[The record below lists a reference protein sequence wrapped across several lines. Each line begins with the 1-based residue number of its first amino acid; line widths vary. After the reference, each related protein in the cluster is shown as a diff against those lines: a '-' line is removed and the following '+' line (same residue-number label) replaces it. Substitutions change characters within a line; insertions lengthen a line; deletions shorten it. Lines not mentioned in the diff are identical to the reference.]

1 MAVGRSL
8 IGAEEHARRS
18 FKARLLAI
26 GGQLLLGVGG
36 ASAGVGA
43 GVVSLLTAPIVA
55 HAFSAPS
62 AVTEINSNNV
72 TSGLQFGGRIQN
84 FGVDPVNPL
93 IVYAATELGGIYRST
108 DGGNNWAHVDAIGL
122 TAASDVKVAPTD
134 SNLIVAVGFYDGHT
148 AANGGGDIW
157 VSNDTG
163 ATWTKASRPDT
174 CTGDPVSNAVAIAP
188 GTPGSIFIAVA
199 DNCGL
204 VTSSNSGGTWTGND
218 PSGGSSFNTT
228 DVKARIVGGQTQ
240 IDVCGEGGFFRSN
253 NGGGTWT
260 ARDTSASRPIN
271 RPGTFPPCYTTVAPQ
286 DPNTVFLSSWT
297 QDPTGQFCNSQILE
311 NDNAGAAGSWV
322 NLNGPFDSNCRASQV
337 ISHPA
342 FSGTANL
349 FELYW
354 GTNSRFTHQ
363 TCDTNNTPRCGTGG
377 AFSNYDN
384 SIGAVHNAPDA
395 HDLAFLPVPAN
406 ACPFLHGGDGGV
418 FRTTDGCN
426 SSPSFSLSSA
436 GLHALQATQMA
447 GTVFAGH
454 TDLYMGLQDN
464 GLWYTND
471 TGSSWTR
478 QGPDVYATYADH
490 DGSGTTKLLW
500 LSCFGCGVNISNPG
514 GTGTVGFSLPPS
526 GDSVPNNFHATQ
538 FGPQSYAFVTP
549 DGPVQGSPAP
559 PPPTWRTWVTTNT
572 GGSWTQMGGT
582 IPANTP
588 PFDIKP
594 SGPAAAPTFYLR
606 LNAGG
611 TPQLSRLQGP
621 MDSTATYTALTN
633 GISSVG
639 SWGVSPA
646 NPLNLYATDF
656 AAKRMVHT
664 TDGGASWVPDNA
676 LTSLVTNSNQ
686 LRFFDGLFGAQ
697 TTAIDFDGNSN
708 TILVGTAVNGL
719 FASVDGGADWI
730 TVRGSKAVSRP
741 TNFFFDQLN
750 NVVYA
755 GSAGRGMWKIKLPSA
770 DLAITKTAT
779 SPAMAGQHLIYTIGV
794 RNNGPDAAS
803 KVVVTDT
810 LPSTETFLSS
820 TGGCIE
826 SPSGSGQ
833 LRCPLADMA
842 SGASTN
848 FTIEVLIHSNVDLG
862 GGPVSIANTANVSSG
877 EAVDPNPA
885 DNSATAVVIVNDQA
899 DLVVSKVCDPSVP
912 AGQTA
917 HCTVFVDNTG
927 PSDARS
933 VTLTDQSTSGGSFTL
948 TAVTPS
954 QGTCTP
960 VVSGNFTCNLGNLPA
975 GSVSTPGR
983 ATVQISYSAT
993 EAQTINDLASAV
1005 SATPDPDTSNTAAN
1019 STIAYTAVADLRITS
1034 FTSSPS
1040 PVTAGSTLTYTATV
1054 QNFGPSTAVNVVYK
1068 QALPAGVTVKSV
1080 TSTPAGTPC
1089 QAGIPGDPLSPATC
1103 GFDVMIPGAVRTVI
1117 VVVTVKP
1124 QTTGIL
1130 HSDANVSSST
1140 FDPDN
1145 SNNFAH
1151 NDTPVVVHADIA
1163 LSITGSPNPVVAG
1176 RTRTFTATGT
1186 TAGPSTA
1193 RAVTLTETLPVGTTL
1208 AGTMISNGA
1217 VGTCALVIGDPH
1229 TLVCQLNDLDP
1240 GASATVFTTVNVAS
1254 SVPNGTVLTLNGNVQ
1269 TTSGD
1274 PNPTNNSASASA
1286 TVNAVADLA
1295 ITLSGPS
1302 RYKPSTNVAYQL
1314 GMTNNGPSDAVNVVV
1329 IQNLPPPSIGHYVSD
1344 NSGGLCLLSGS
1355 TLTCSLGTLPAGA
1368 SRQIQVNYFVQGNP
1382 KLIISTASV
1391 SSSTADPN
1399 SPNNSASWSM
1409 SSK

>member
-1 MAVGRSL
+1 MAAAVRI
-8 IGAEEHARRS
+8 IGAEKHARRS
-18 FKARLLAI
+18 FKTRVLAVAGQVLLTAA
-26 GGQLLLGVGG
+26 G
-36 ASAGVGA
+36 ASAGVSA
-43 GVVSLLTAPIVA
+43 GLVRVLTTPSVA
-55 HAFSAPS
+55 HAFTAPS

-72 TSGLQFGGRIQN
+72 TSGFQFGGRIQN

-157 VSNDTG
+157 VSRDTG
-163 ATWTKASRPDT
+163 ATWTRAARPDT
-174 CTGDPVSNAVAIAP
+174 CTIDPASNAVAIAP

-204 VTSSNSGGTWTGND
+204 VTSSNSGLTWTGND
-218 PSGGSSFNTT
+218 PSGGSTFNTT
-228 DVKARIVGGQTQ
+228 DVKARIVGGQVQ
-240 IDVCGEGGFFRSN
+240 LDVCGEGGFFRSN
-253 NGGGTWT
+253 NAGGTWT
-260 ARDTSASRPIN
+260 ARDISATRPIN
-271 RPGTFPPCYTTVAPQ
+271 RPGTFPPCYTAVAPQ
-286 DPNTVFLSSWT
+286 DPNTVLLSSWT

-311 NDNAGAAGSWV
+311 NDSAGSAGNWV

-337 ISHPA
+337 ITHPA
-342 FSGTANL
+342 YSGLANQ

-377 AFSNYDN
+377 AFSTYDN

-406 ACPFLHGGDGGV
+406 ACPFLHGGDAGV

-426 SSPSFSLSSA
+426 SSPSFAISNA
-436 GLHALQATQMA
+436 GLHALQASQMA
-447 GTVFAGH
+447 GTVFASH

-471 TGSSWTR
+471 GGTGWTQ

-490 DGSGTTKLLW
+490 DGSGSTKLLW
-500 LSCFGCGVNISNPG
+500 LSCFGCSVNISNPG
-514 GTGTVGFSLPPS
+514 GTGTVGFSNPPS
-526 GDSVPNNFHATQ
+526 GDSVPDNFHATQ

-549 DGPVQGSPAP
+549 DGPVSGSPAP
-559 PPPTWRTWVTTNT
+559 PPPTWRTWVTTNA

-606 LNAGG
+606 LNVAG

-621 MDSTATYTALTN
+621 MNSTATYTALTN

-656 AAKRMVHT
+656 AANRMVRT

-676 LTSLVTNSNQ
+676 LTSLVTSNNQ
-686 LRFFDGLFGAQ
+686 LRFFDGFFGAM
-697 TTAIDFDGNSN
+697 TTAVDFDGNSN
-708 TILVGTAVNGL
+708 TILVGTATNGL

-730 TVRGSKAVSRP
+730 TVRGSKSVSRP

-750 NVVYA
+750 NVAFA
-755 GSAGRGMWKIKLPSA
+755 GSAGRGMWKVKLPSA
-770 DLAITKTAT
+770 DLAITKTAP
-779 SPAMAGQHLIYTIGV
+779 SPAIAGQHLTYTLGV
-794 RNNGPDAAS
+794 KNNGPDAAS
-803 KVVVTDT
+803 KVVVTDN

-820 TGGCIE
+820 TGGCTE

-833 LRCPLADMA
+833 LRCPQADMA
-842 SGASTN
+842 SGASAS

-877 EAVDPNPA
+877 EAIDPNPA
-885 DNSATAVVIVNDQA
+885 DNSATATVIVNDQA
-899 DLVVSKVCDPSVP
+899 DLVVTKVCDTGVP
-912 AGQTA
+912 AGQTGR
-917 HCTVFVDNTG
+917 CTVFVDNAG

-933 VTLTDQSTSGGSFTL
+933 VVLTDKSTSSGTFTI

-960 VVSGNFTCNLGNLPA
+960 PAGGNFTCNLGNLA
-975 GSVSTPGR
+975 AASVSTSGR

-1005 SATPDPDTSNTAAN
+1005 SATPDPNTSNNAA
-1019 STIAYTAVADLRITS
+1019 SSAIAYSAVTDLRITS
-1034 FTSSPS
+1034 FTASPT
-1040 PVTAGSTLTYTATV
+1040 PVTAGTTLTYTATV
-1054 QNFGPSTAVNVVYK
+1054 QNFGPSTAVNVVYR
-1068 QALPAGVTVKSV
+1068 QALPAGVTVNSV
-1080 TSTPAGTPC
+1080 TSNPAGTPC
-1089 QAGIPGDPLSPATC
+1089 QAGVPGDPLSPATC
-1103 GFDVMIPGAVRTVI
+1103 GFDVMGPGATRTI
-1117 VVVTVKP
+1117 TIVVTVKP
-1124 QTTGIL
+1124 QTTGSL
-1130 HSDANVSSST
+1130 HSDANVTSDT

-1151 NDTPVVVHADIA
+1151 NDTAVAVHADIA
-1163 LSITGSPNPVVAG
+1163 LSITESPNPVVAG
-1176 RTRTFTATGT
+1176 RTMTFTATIVNN
-1186 TAGPSTA
+1186 GPSTA
-1193 RAVTLTETLPVGTTL
+1193 RGVTLTETLPPGTTL
-1208 AGTMISNGA
+1208 AGTMISNGS

-1229 TLVCQLNDLDP
+1229 TLQCQLNDLDP
-1240 GASATVFTTVNVAS
+1240 GASAMVFTTVNVGS
-1254 SVPNGTVLTLNGNVQ
+1254 SVPNGTVLTLNGNAQ

-1274 PNPTNNSASASA
+1274 PNLANNTASASA
-1286 TVNAVADLA
+1286 TVRAVADLA
-1295 ITLSGPS
+1295 ISLSGPS
-1302 RYKPSTNVAYQL
+1302 IYKPSTTVAYVL
-1314 GMTNNGPSDAVNVVV
+1314 GMTNSGPSDAVGVVV
-1329 IQNLPPPSIGHYVSD
+1329 TQNLPPPSIGHYVSD
-1344 NSGGLCLLSGS
+1344 NSGGLCVLSGS

-1368 SRQIQVNYFVQGNP
+1368 SRQIQVNYFIQGNA
-1382 KLIISTASV
+1382 KLVTSTASV
-1391 SSSTADPN
+1391 TSPTTDPN
-1399 SPNNSASWSM
+1399 SANNSASWSM